1 MEFYDANQTLFA
13 HRIWYNTRRFH
24 TVIKMPLDQNWEQNI
39 HTTTQKQSERNLA
52 ENLAITNLELN
63 QENQYF
69 SQNLN
74 PKTNN
79 YYTIVYFGVGTL
91 TFSLFERLIAS
102 TALVRR

>member
-1 MEFYDANQTLFA
+1 MEFYDAKQTLFA
-13 HRIWYNTRRFH
+13 HRIWCNTRRFH

-39 HTTTQKQSERNLA
+39 HTTIHKRSERNLA

-69 SQNLN
+69 SQNLK

-79 YYTIVYFGVGTL
+79 CYTIVCFRLGTL

-102 TALVRR
+102 IALVGR